1 MKSDD
6 KELNTFVSETTVY
19 QKLWIAV
26 SFIHS
31 QAFVIYQKKKK
42 KKGRRVYNLKL
53 CICSAGGQYEKHWN
67 HLCKQL

>member
-1 MKSDD
+1 MTGHTYFGKLEKWNLMTKNWILLS
-6 KELNTFVSETTVY
+6 VRPVY

-42 KKGRRVYNLKL
+42 KRQKGVQFEALYL
-53 CICSAGGQYEKHWN
+53 
-67 HLCKQL
+67 

>member
-42 KKGRRVYNLKL
+42 KKQKGVQFEALYL
-53 CICSAGGQYEKHWN
+53 
-67 HLCKQL
+67 

>member
-1 MKSDD
+1 MTGHTYFGKLEKWNLMTKNWILLS
-6 KELNTFVSETTVY
+6 VRPVY

-42 KKGRRVYNLKL
+42 RQKGVQFEALYL
-53 CICSAGGQYEKHWN
+53 
-67 HLCKQL
+67 